1 MMGFCNDG
9 KHTLSVCFQQFPPK
23 GAGAKRRMEFNK
35 KE

>member
-1 MMGFCNDG
+1 MMVFCNYG
-9 KHTLSVCFQQFPPK
+9 KNTLCVYIKQFTPE

>member
-1 MMGFCNDG
+1 MMGFCTDG
-9 KHTLSVCFQQFPPK
+9 KHTLPVYFQQFPPE

>member
-9 KHTLSVCFQQFPPK
+9 KHTLSVCFQQFPPE
-23 GAGAKRRMEFNK
+23 GTGAKRRMEFNK